1 VAVTGLIN
9 ESEIMAENHS
19 DVLATV
25 DKFFTALATGD
36 QATCE
41 ALFTD
46 DAVIWHNYDKVEQ
59 PKTEALAAL
68 AGLAH
73 LQARFDIVGR
83 DFADNTCVQR
93 HVVRLS
99 LPNGEV
105 AAIPAIQRISLADGR
120 IQRIDEYMDSAQ
132 MMAAM
137 QALQAGA

>member
-1 VAVTGLIN
+1 MAVTGLMK
-9 ESEIMAENHS
+9 ESEPMADHR
-19 DVLATV
+19 DVQTTV
-25 DKFFTALATGD
+25 DKFFAALATGD
-36 QATCE
+36 QATCQ

-46 DAVIWHNYDKVEQ
+46 DAVVWHNYTQQEQ
-59 PKTEALAAL
+59 PKSDALAAL
-68 AGLAH
+68 AGLAA

-93 HVVRLS
+93 HVVRMS

-105 AAIPAIQRISLADGR
+105 AAIPAIQRISCVDGR